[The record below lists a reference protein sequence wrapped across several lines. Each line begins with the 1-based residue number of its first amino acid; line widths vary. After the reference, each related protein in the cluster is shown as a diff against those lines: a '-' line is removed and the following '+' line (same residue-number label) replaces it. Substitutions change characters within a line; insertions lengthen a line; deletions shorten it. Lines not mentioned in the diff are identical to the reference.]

1 MDGVTVLALRKPGLL
16 GCFSSS
22 RPPRPPAA
30 NPNRRAVVE
39 GAPVLDDR
47 RRLALRLF
55 LVGLLDRA
63 RGVPVPLR
71 LREVL
76 VFVLVASL
84 SLSLS

>member
-22 RPPRPPAA
+22 RPPAA

>member
-1 MDGVTVLALRKPGLL
+1 MDGVTVLALRKPGGL
-16 GCFSSS
+16 GCFSS
-22 RPPRPPAA
+22 PPAA
-30 NPNRRAVVE
+30 NPNRRAVVA

-84 SLSLS
+84 SLS